1 MLKMIEDEIYKIIN
15 EEKTIY
21 VLKGFDSII
30 KSVLD
35 YFETLQV
42 VEV

>member
-1 MLKMIEDEIYKIIN
+1 MDLKQMREKYIK
-15 EEKTIY
+15 EE
-21 VLKGFDSII
+21 VI

>member
-1 MLKMIEDEIYKIIN
+1 MDLKQIREKYIK
-15 EEKTIY
+15 EE
-21 VLKGFDSII
+21 VI